1 MPGPDQTQ
9 DINDDIATAIRETLA
24 KRRMSRAELAAQA
37 RISLSSLEKA
47 LSGHRPFTQQTLVR
61 VEDVLGMRF
70 RPQAER
76 EAAHAPDSLGSYSRA
91 AVKWIEGEY
100 LTLRPLNT
108 ETPGIYAYRTEIAWQ
123 DQGAHLVFRESDRL
137 DQAYTQAGTVAV
149 PHQSG
154 HIYLVTNSHGQH
166 RLAILCRP
174 TIKGELFG
182 LLTTLHK
189 GRGAQLTPVS
199 MPIALIPI
207 AALEAPVA
215 IGRIAPGHARHA
227 AYRACLDSILAEEFA
242 LLFRPQA
249 G

>member
-1 MPGPDQTQ
+1 MPGPGQTQ
-9 DINDDIATAIRETLA
+9 DVNDEIARAIREALA

-37 RISLSSLEKA
+37 KISLSSLEKA
-47 LSGHRPFTQQTLVR
+47 LAGHRTFTQQTLVR
-61 VEDVLGMRF
+61 VEDVLGMCF
-70 RPQAER
+70 RPQTER
-76 EAAHAPDSLGSYSRA
+76 EAAHAPDSLGSYGRA

-123 DQGAHLVFRESDRL
+123 NQGSHLVFRESDRL

-207 AALEAPVA
+207 ATLEAQVD
-215 IGRIAPGHARHA
+215 IGRIAPDHKSHP
-227 AYRACLDSILAEEFA
+227 AYQACLNSILDEEFA
-242 LLFRPQA
+242 LLFTSQA
-249 G
+249 D